1 MVSAQ
6 KTKYKTN
13 SLYKFVRQRNRKNK
27 KTMR

>member
-13 SLYKFVRQRNRKNK
+13 SLHKFVRQRNRRNK